1 MKIVDIKVT
10 RFRKDSWVGIDIDG
24 HMHPSIKSNSTAS
37 LVQVF
42 TDEGITGMYL
52 TADNY
57 LVPSDKYDE
66 KAITDLCG
74 GNYVAAGTG
83 DSLKDSINKLKPIL
97 IGEDPLARERI
108 FKKVSRMQRLGG
120 SVPIMDEI
128 VGIIDCCLWD
138 LIGNKVGLPIY
149 KLLGGHRTRIPAYG
163 SIMVG
168 DDYKGGL
175 DTPDSYARYA
185 IELKKRGYKG
195 IKLHTWMQENWS
207 NKVISGKPDLDMD
220 IAACTAVREAVGDDM
235 PLFLDCF
242 HDYTRFEALKL
253 GKELQKLGFEWIEE
267 PMDEYNMHNY
277 QWLADNLDIPVIGPE
292 TARGKSNMRLEW
304 LLNKACDICRGGVMD
319 MGGISQVIKL
329 VHVCEIFDVPLE
341 LHSPGAAS
349 LQVEAAMMIPGKYY
363 ERGLLH
369 PFLDY
374 DTTPPWLNSPI
385 DFMDGEGFMHVPERP
400 GLGYDINW
408 DYIKE
413 NKLS

>member
-185 IELKKRGYKG
+185 IELKKRG
-195 IKLHTWMQENWS
+195 
-207 NKVISGKPDLDMD
+207 
-220 IAACTAVREAVGDDM
+220 
-235 PLFLDCF
+235 
-242 HDYTRFEALKL
+242 
-253 GKELQKLGFEWIEE
+253 
-267 PMDEYNMHNY
+267 
-277 QWLADNLDIPVIGPE
+277 
-292 TARGKSNMRLEW
+292 
-304 LLNKACDICRGGVMD
+304 
-319 MGGISQVIKL
+319 
-329 VHVCEIFDVPLE
+329 
-341 LHSPGAAS
+341 
-349 LQVEAAMMIPGKYY
+349 
-363 ERGLLH
+363 
-369 PFLDY
+369 
-374 DTTPPWLNSPI
+374 
-385 DFMDGEGFMHVPERP
+385 
-400 GLGYDINW
+400 
-408 DYIKE
+408 
-413 NKLS
+413 